1 MCTLDAWC
9 TRNSAL
15 SVSRNLDRAKA
26 CKAQWEVL
34 KCSRDIQPLNF
45 AKLTLSACYL
55 GNWYFCAQRMIF
67 HETNLGHPTSIDRTA
82 RESKTLAL
90 VIVLPYKIF
99 ANELLWLICEHLHSG
114 NLSDT
119 FESRSLTLALNT
131 LKLKFERVLL
141 TCFFAATSI
150 ITE

>member
-9 TRNSAL
+9 ARNSAL

-34 KCSRDIQPLNF
+34 KCSHDIQPLNF

-114 NLSDT
+114 NLS
-119 FESRSLTLALNT
+119 SCLTPLNH
-131 LKLKFERVLL
+131 VHWHLL
-141 TCFFAATSI
+141 
-150 ITE
+150 